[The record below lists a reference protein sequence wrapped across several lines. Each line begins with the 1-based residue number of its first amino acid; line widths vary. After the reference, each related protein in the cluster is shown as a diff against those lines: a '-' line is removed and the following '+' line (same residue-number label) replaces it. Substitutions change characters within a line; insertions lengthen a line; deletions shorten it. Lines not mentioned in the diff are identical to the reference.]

1 VDDLNVRAFIGVLLL
16 FYGALVVFLTLNKP
30 KVIWNMKK
38 IKLFEKLLGER
49 GTVVFFYVFAA
60 VSIVAGIW
68 LLS

>member
-1 VDDLNVRAFIGVLLL
+1 MNIRAFIGVLLL

-60 VSIVAGIW
+60 VSIAAGIW

>member
-1 VDDLNVRAFIGVLLL
+1 MNVRAFIGVLLL
-16 FYGALVVFLTLNKP
+16 LYGALVVFLTLNKP

-60 VSIVAGIW
+60 VSIAAGIW

>member
-1 VDDLNVRAFIGVLLL
+1 MNVRAFIGVLLL

-60 VSIVAGIW
+60 VSIAAGIW